1 MTSIAHYSENTDSMD
16 STIMHRHRHDV
27 TSMLNIAPLGLI
39 ALVVRC
45 SATYTLLTSYDA
57 CVMCV
62 EASSYSPR
70 TYKYNHRMIS

>member
-1 MTSIAHYSENTDSMD
+1 MLNRRLKMTSIAHYSENTASMD

-45 SATYTLLTSYDA
+45 CAALTHLTSNGIRNE
-57 CVMCV
+57 CCNIFKL
-62 EASSYSPR
+62 SPR
-70 TYKYNHRMIS
+70 S

>member
-45 SATYTLLTSYDA
+45 SATDTLLTFNGV
-57 CVMCV
+57 CVICV
-62 EASSYSPR
+62 KASSNSPH
-70 TYKYNHRMIS
+70 TY